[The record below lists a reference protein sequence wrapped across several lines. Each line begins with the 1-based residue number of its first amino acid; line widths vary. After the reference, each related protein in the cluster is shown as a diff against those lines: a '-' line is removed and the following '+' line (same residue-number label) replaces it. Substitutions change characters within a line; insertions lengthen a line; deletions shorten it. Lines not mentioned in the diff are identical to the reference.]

1 MSLEWRKDEKEHHAT
16 GYVKSMKPPDPLPDM
31 LSDRCGTCRH
41 FIGGGDW
48 NLCCDLPHPD
58 CPCGFLCD
66 ADTLA
71 CEKYE
76 RDENAE

>member
-1 MSLEWRKDEKEHHAT
+1 MALEWRKNEKETHAT
-16 GYVKSMKPPDPLPDM
+16 GFVKGMKPPEPLEGL

-58 CPCGFLCD
+58 YPCGFLCY